1 MSCSLVPC
9 LFIGQAVL
17 LGLGGPPRYP
27 GKSWPQACSSVHWRS
42 VRRGFATLWPS
53 AGGGIHFPND
63 CDKFRKMLRFL
74 TAGESHGPCLTV
86 IMEGLPARWPIDIN
100 EVNRHLA
107 RRQQGYGRG
116 GRMKIEKDR
125 AEIRSGIRWGETLG
139 SPVTLVI
146 ENLDW
151 ANWDK
156 KMSAD
161 PCDRDDSLAV
171 TRPRPGHADLVG
183 TQKYGHDDVRN
194 VLERASARE
203 TTSRVAAG
211 AVCRQLLE
219 RFGIGIMGHVVE
231 IGGIVARLD
240 GLSPE
245 LVFERAEVSEVRMA
259 DGEAEAKV
267 IALVDEC
274 KKSGDTLGGVV
285 EVCVTGLPPGLG
297 SYVHYD
303 RKVDGRLA
311 GALLSVQAVK
321 GVELGAGF
329 GVARVRG
336 SEIHDEIIKTED
348 GIGRASNNYGGTE
361 GGMTTGEPL
370 VVRIAFKPIST
381 LMKPMRSVD
390 IASGQESA
398 AAIERSDVLAVPA
411 AAVICEAVVAFE
423 LTKLFLEK
431 FGGDSLIEVTRNYEG
446 YVQQVAD
453 RSA

>member
-1 MSCSLVPC
+1 
-9 LFIGQAVL
+9 
-17 LGLGGPPRYP
+17 
-27 GKSWPQACSSVHWRS
+27 
-42 VRRGFATLWPS
+42 
-53 AGGGIHFPND
+53 
-63 CDKFRKMLRFL
+63 MLRFL

-86 IMEGLPARWPIDIN
+86 VVEGLPAGWPVDMDEI
-100 EVNRHLA
+100 NRHLA
-107 RRQQGYGRG
+107 RRQKGYGRG

-125 AEIRSGIRWGETLG
+125 AEVRSGIRWGETLG

-146 ENLDW
+146 ENRDW
-151 ANWDK
+151 ANWEK
-156 KMSAD
+156 KMSVD
-161 PCDRDDSLAV
+161 PADRDDSLAV

-183 TQKYGHDDVRN
+183 SQKYDHDDIRN

-211 AVCRQLLE
+211 ALCRQVLE
-219 RFGIGIMGHVVE
+219 RFGISIMGYVGEV
-231 IGGIVARLD
+231 GGIEASLD
-240 GLSPE
+240 GLTPE
-245 LVFERAEVSEVRMA
+245 AAFERAEASEVRMA
-259 DGEAEAKV
+259 DAEAGAKV

-274 KKSGDTLGGVV
+274 KKTGDTLGGVV

-311 GALLSVQAVK
+311 GALLAVQAVK

-329 GVARVRG
+329 GAARVRG
-336 SEIHDEIIKTED
+336 SEIHDEIVKTND
-348 GIGRASNNYGGTE
+348 GVGRASNNYGGTE

-381 LMKPMRSVD
+381 LMRPMRSVD
-390 IASGQESA
+390 IASGQEA
-398 AAIERSDVLAVPA
+398 VAAIERSDVMAVPA

-431 FGGDSLIEVTRNYEG
+431 FGGDSLVEVTRNYEG
-446 YVQQVAD
+446 YMRQVAD
-453 RSA
+453 RPT